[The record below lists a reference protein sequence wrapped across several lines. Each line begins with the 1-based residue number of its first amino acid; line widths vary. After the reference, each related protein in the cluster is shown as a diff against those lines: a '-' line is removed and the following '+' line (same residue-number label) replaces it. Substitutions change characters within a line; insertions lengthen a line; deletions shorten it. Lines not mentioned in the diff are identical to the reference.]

1 MQYDIL
7 GGDITWFNGRDV
19 NKATSVRAKVTAT
32 CCCSGAHVDYGTAHS
47 VSIVTGEWVPA
58 TCTLIDY
65 YYINTQHYTV
75 SQRKKQD
82 TILLSVT
89 SPNINRLFSLL
100 DSVEKFVIN
109 SYLKF

>member
-7 GGDITWFNGRDV
+7 GEDITWFNGRNV

-32 CCCSGAHVDYGTAHS
+32 CCCSSAHVDYGTAHS
-47 VSIVTGEWVPA
+47 VSIVNGEWVPA
-58 TCTLIDY
+58 T
-65 YYINTQHYTV
+65 
-75 SQRKKQD
+75 
-82 TILLSVT
+82 
-89 SPNINRLFSLL
+89 INRLFSLL

>member
-1 MQYDIL
+1 
-7 GGDITWFNGRDV
+7 V
-19 NKATSVRAKVTAT
+19 
-32 CCCSGAHVDYGTAHS
+32 SGPRSQPHVAAAVLMPDYGTAHS

-58 TCTLIDY
+58 TCTPIDY

-100 DSVEKFVIN
+100 DSVENV
-109 SYLKF
+109 